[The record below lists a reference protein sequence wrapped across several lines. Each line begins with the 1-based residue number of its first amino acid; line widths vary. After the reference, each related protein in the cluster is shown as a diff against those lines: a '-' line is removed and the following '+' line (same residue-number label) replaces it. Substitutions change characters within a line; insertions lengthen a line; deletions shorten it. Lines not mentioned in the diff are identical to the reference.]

1 VLWDDLVAYLQEK
14 HRGDAVLAELERLRV
29 A

>member
-1 VLWDDLVAYLQEK
+1 LVNYLQEK
-14 HRGDAVLAELERLRV
+14 HPNESVLMELERLRV